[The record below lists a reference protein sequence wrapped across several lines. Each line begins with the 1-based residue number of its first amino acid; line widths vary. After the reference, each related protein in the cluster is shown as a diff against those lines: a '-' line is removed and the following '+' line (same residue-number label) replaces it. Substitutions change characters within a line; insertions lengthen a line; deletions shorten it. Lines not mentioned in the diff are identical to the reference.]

1 MNLDQMLYLTELGKT
16 KTISQAAKNLNIS
29 QAGLSQ
35 SLDKLEEE
43 LGLRLFNRTR
53 SGITITEAGKQVVA
67 HAKAIENQLGLI
79 RQYSTQQRTVV
90 DPPLRFGVMNEVPNS
105 LLNWLLQFQ
114 DQHSQFK
121 AYLQEAS
128 SIQIIKGVKTGDYDA
143 GLIAI
148 NKAHFALLEELDFTE
163 VGQGQFKLYM
173 TPNHYLADHPDPIPI
188 SLIREQEFALF
199 IDDYISEYVGK
210 IEQRYGALNIIMQS
224 TSFRIVLETMKKFQ
238 AVSIIRNSQLHNR
251 LYNFEKQA
259 MVEHNLDMFDFKDD
273 QAFRYGIIRRPGKQL
288 TNLQTQFVTGIGRI
302 Q

>member
-16 KTISQAAKNLNIS
+16 TTISQAAKNLNIS

-43 LGLRLFNRTR
+43 LGLKLFNRTR
-53 SGITITEAGKQVVA
+53 NGTSITDAGRQVVA
-67 HAKAIENQLGLI
+67 HAKTIEDQLGQI
-79 RQYSTQQRTVV
+79 RQFSTQQRTVV
-90 DPPLRFGVMNEVPNS
+90 DPPLRFGVMNEVPSS

-128 SIQIIKGVKTGDYDA
+128 SIQIIQDVKKGDYDV

-148 NKAHFALLEELDFTE
+148 NKSNYGLLDDLDFTE

-173 TPNHYLADHPDPIPI
+173 TPNHYLAKHPDPIPL

-199 IDDYISEYVGK
+199 IDDYISDYVGK
-210 IEQRYGALNIIMQS
+210 IGQKYGELNIILQS
-224 TSFRIVLETMKKFQ
+224 TSFRVVLETMRKFQ
-238 AVSIIRNSQLHNR
+238 AVSIIRNSQMHNR
-251 LYNFEKQA
+251 LYDFEKEDL
-259 MVEHNLDMFDFKDD
+259 VEHSLDMFDFKAD
-273 QAFRYGIIRRPGKQL
+273 QAFRYGLIRQCQTQL
-288 TNLQTQFVTGIGRI
+288 TELQEAFIKGIGRI